1 MKIGV
6 DIHDLNL
13 NYFKILDNF
22 FLKLPLKKKK
32 KKRMNKW
39 FNNFYFFYAHFSC
52 NSHPLSKSLE

>member
-32 KKRMNKW
+32 KKN
-39 FNNFYFFYAHFSC
+39 
-52 NSHPLSKSLE
+52 E